1 MIRKP
6 VIVPALPG
14 RPRKN
19 DALFMYG
26 AVHQGIKTFVYEQSG
41 TEIVHGP
48 SCVPKNEIML
58 DQCINDNIPVYERRS
73 GGGTVVLSSGM
84 IIIVVTGQKNG
95 IENPLQIFKII
106 HTSLITVL
114 KKHGI
119 DTVVERGI
127 SDLAIGDKKV
137 LGSSLY
143 MGKKPPFFYYQSSL
157 LVDADLFL
165 MDRYLKHPP
174 REPDYRSGRDHGTFC
189 TTLHKEGFRYSVSE
203 ILFWFENELSLEI
216 EQNMNSGY

>member
-6 VIVPALPG
+6 VAISALPG
-14 RPRKN
+14 RIRKN

-26 AVHQGIKTFVYEQSG
+26 AAHGGIQTFVYEQTG
-41 TEIVHGP
+41 TEVVHGP
-48 SCVPKNEIML
+48 SCVPENEIIL
-58 DQCINDNIPVYERRS
+58 DQCTVDNVPVYERRS

-84 IIIVVTGQKNG
+84 IIIVVTGQKSG

-114 KKHGI
+114 KNHGI
-119 DTVVERGI
+119 TTVVERGI
-127 SDLAIGDKKV
+127 SDLAIGNKKV

-157 LVDADLFL
+157 LVDTDLFL
-165 MDRYLKHPP
+165 MGRYLKHPP
-174 REPDYRSGRDHGTFC
+174 REPDYRSGRDHGSFC
-189 TTLHKEGFRYSVSE
+189 TTFHKEGLRYSITDIICWLE
-203 ILFWFENELSLEI
+203 TELSREI
-216 EQNMNSGY
+216 EQNMITG

>member
-1 MIRKP
+1 MIRKTAS
-6 VIVPALPG
+6 VSLLPG
-14 RPRKN
+14 RLRKN

-26 AVHQGIKTFVYEQSG
+26 ATFDKVTTFIYEQTG

-48 SCVPKNEIML
+48 SCVPENEIIL
-58 DQCINDNIPVYERRS
+58 DQCTADNVPVHERRS

-106 HTSLITVL
+106 HTSLIAVL
-114 KKHGI
+114 KRNGI
-119 DTVVERGI
+119 DTVIERGI

-157 LVDADLFL
+157 LVDTDLEL
-165 MDRYLKHPP
+165 MDHYLKHPP
-174 REPDYRSGRDHGTFC
+174 REPDYRCGRGHGAFC
-189 TTLHKEGFRYSVSE
+189 TTIHKEGFRYSIFE
-203 ILFWFENELSLEI
+203 IIRWLENDLRLEI
-216 EQNMNSGY
+216 EQNMKTGC

>member
-14 RPRKN
+14 RLRKN
-19 DALFMYG
+19 DALFIYG
-26 AVHQGIKTFVYEQSG
+26 ASHEGVHTFVYGQSG

-48 SCVPKNEIML
+48 SCVPENEIIL
-58 DQCINDNIPVYERRS
+58 DHCTIDNVPVYERRS

-84 IIIVVTGQKNG
+84 IIIVVTGEKNG
-95 IENPLQIFKII
+95 IENPLLIFKII

-114 KKHGI
+114 KNHGI
-119 DTVVERGI
+119 TTVVERGI

-157 LVDADLFL
+157 LVNTDLFL

-174 REPDYRSGRDHGTFC
+174 REPDYRSGRDHGAFC
-189 TTLHKEGFRYSVSE
+189 TTLHKEGFRYSITDIIGWLE
-203 ILFWFENELSLEI
+203 TELSREI
-216 EQNMNSGY
+216 EQNMITG